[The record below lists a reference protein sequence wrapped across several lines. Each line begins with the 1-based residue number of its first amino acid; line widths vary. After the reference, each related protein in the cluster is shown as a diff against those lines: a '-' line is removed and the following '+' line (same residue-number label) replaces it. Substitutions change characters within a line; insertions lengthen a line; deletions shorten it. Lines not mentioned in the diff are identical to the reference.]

1 MTYVYEYS
9 TGDTEVKV
17 EYVYSTVSE
26 DIKVVDMW
34 VDGKFHRTNWMS
46 KEGKA
51 LLMARLEHD
60 MTNRACNT
68 DVPFFEGTLD
78 ELDHLVNIGAQ

>member
-9 TGDTEVKV
+9 TGESEVKV

-34 VDGKFHRTNWMS
+34 VDGKYHRTNWMS
-46 KEGKA
+46 KEGKS

-60 MTNRACNT
+60 MTNRKCA
-68 DVPFFEGTLD
+68 
-78 ELDHLVNIGAQ
+78 

>member
-9 TGDTEVKV
+9 TGESEVKV

-34 VDGKFHRTNWMS
+34 VDGKYHRTNWY
-46 KEGKA
+46 
-51 LLMARLEHD
+51 
-60 MTNRACNT
+60 
-68 DVPFFEGTLD
+68 F
-78 ELDHLVNIGAQ
+78 